1 MDVLRT
7 LERYCFNDEPRFGL
21 RCSGN
26 DWMKSQQDDTNTS
39 PAVTILIDPT
49 KDHPGAGAC
58 IVDNALS
65 EQDLQQLERLSGL
78 LPVASCE
85 SADDLTATAMDDKMQ
100 YRPTRSYFCDSEQ
113 IIQGML
119 QKGIDAARNALSS
132 QSKTNETS
140 SNVSSTEN
148 LAFNTSRSPPPSSVF
163 HHLRF
168 LRYEQKGG
176 LLPPHVDL
184 CRVDE
189 SSGHRSTHTFILYL
203 TNCSVGGGTA
213 LLKHLNDPKVLA
225 VAQPKRGRAL
235 IFPHLCPHSGLEVDS
250 VPKVLLR
257 GEVIL

>member
-1 MDVLRT
+1 MCYLQMGMNVNLQNEYGQTPLYVACWRGSVVIVQCLLEFGANPWVVANGGGSCQSVARRFGRMDVLRT
-7 LERYCFNDEPRFGL
+7 LERYCINDEPRFGL
-21 RCSGN
+21 SCSGN
-26 DWMKSQQDDTNTS
+26 NWMKSQQDNTNTS

-132 QSKTNETS
+132 QSKTNETG

-148 LAFNTSRSPPPSSVF
+148 LAFNTSRTARHSKEGSSTIMNFVSN
-163 HHLRF
+163 LMRT
-168 LRYEQKGG
+168 
-176 LLPPHVDL
+176 
-184 CRVDE
+184 
-189 SSGHRSTHTFILYL
+189 S
-203 TNCSVGGGTA
+203 
-213 LLKHLNDPKVLA
+213 
-225 VAQPKRGRAL
+225 
-235 IFPHLCPHSGLEVDS
+235 
-250 VPKVLLR
+250 
-257 GEVIL
+257 